1 MFLNAS
7 LFECVHTCTWAEQFP
22 KVHAVFHHAASQ
34 KQEGKCSYLDTGKD
48 IFEPPT
54 LKLQNARL
62 QEFSC

>member
-1 MFLNAS
+1 MPLCLS
-7 LFECVHTCTWAEQFP
+7 VHTYTQAEQLP

-34 KQEGKCSYLDTGKD
+34 KQEGKYSYLDMGKD
-48 IFEPPT
+48 IFKPLT